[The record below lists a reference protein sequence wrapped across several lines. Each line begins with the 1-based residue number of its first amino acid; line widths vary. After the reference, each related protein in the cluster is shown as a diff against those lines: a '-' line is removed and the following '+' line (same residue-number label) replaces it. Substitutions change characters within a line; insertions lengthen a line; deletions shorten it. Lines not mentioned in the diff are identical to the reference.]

1 MSYFLPPDSGTRLP
15 VSLITGFLGSGKT
28 ALLNRLLRFPE
39 MARTAILINEFGD
52 VALDQLFVQASDGEV
67 TVLPNGCLCCDVRG
81 DLEGAIGTLFGRR
94 KSGDSPAFDR
104 MLIETTGLADP
115 APIMQLLLNQPL
127 IVENFRLD
135 AVVTTVDALHGVRQL
150 REHPDAVN
158 QVSLA
163 DRLVVTKT
171 DLADDAQ
178 VAELV
183 AALGSL
189 NAVAPIAQVP
199 RTDATPADLF
209 GADHAR
215 TPTRA
220 PVHDHLHG
228 IETFSLTCERPVA
241 WRPFAD
247 WLTTLKTS
255 HADQLLRV
263 KGVVH
268 LTDEDEPIAI
278 NGVHHVFHPPM
289 RLAQADAP
297 GRQSRI
303 VFITRN
309 LAREAVEAGWRRVV
323 Q

>member
-1 MSYFLPPDSGTRLP
+1 MSYFLPEDAGRLP

-52 VALDQLFVQASDGEV
+52 VALDQLFVEASDGEV

-94 KSGDSPAFDR
+94 GRDNVPAFDR
-104 MLIETTGLADP
+104 LLIETSGVADP
-115 APIMQLLLNQPL
+115 APIMQMLLNQPL
-127 IVENFRLD
+127 IVDNFRLD
-135 AVVTTVDALHGVRQL
+135 AVVTTVDALHGTRQL
-150 REHPDAVN
+150 REHPEAVN

-171 DLADDAQ
+171 DLVDG
-178 VAELV
+178 AEVTELA
-183 AALGSL
+183 AALQSL
-189 NAVAPIAQVP
+189 NKVAPVFHVP
-199 RTDATPADLF
+199 RADMMPTDLF
-209 GADHAR
+209 DVDH
-215 TPTRA
+215 THPPPRA

-228 IETFSLTCERPVA
+228 IETFSLTCEQPVE
-241 WRPFAD
+241 WRPFAN

-255 HADQLLRV
+255 YADQLLRV
-263 KGVVH
+263 KGVVRFAN
-268 LTDEDEPIAI
+268 EDAPIAI

-289 RLAQADAP
+289 RLARADLS
-297 GRQSRI
+297 GGQSRL
-303 VFITRN
+303 VFITRG
-309 LAREAVEAGWRRVV
+309 LPRDIVEASWRRLV

>member
-28 ALLNRLLRFPE
+28 ALLNRLLRFPD

-67 TVLPNGCLCCDVRG
+67 AVLPNGCLCCDVRG

-94 KSGDSPAFDR
+94 ESGDSPAFDR

-135 AVVTTVDALHGVRQL
+135 AVVTTVDALHGARQL
-150 REHPDAVN
+150 QEHPEAVN

-178 VAELV
+178 VTELV

-189 NAVAPIAQVP
+189 NALAPIVQVP
-199 RTDATPADLF
+199 RTDPTPADLF

-215 TPTRA
+215 PAPRA
-220 PVHDHLHG
+220 AVHGHLHG
-228 IETFSLTCERPVA
+228 IETFSLSCERPVE
-241 WRPFAD
+241 WRAFAD
-247 WLTTLKTS
+247 WLTALKTS
-255 HADQLLRV
+255 YADQLLRV

-268 LTDEDEPIAI
+268 VANEIEPIAI

-289 RLAQADAP
+289 RLAQPDSS
-297 GRQSRI
+297 GRQSRM
-303 VFITRN
+303 VFITRG
-309 LAREAVEAGWRRVV
+309 LPRDIVEAGWRRAV